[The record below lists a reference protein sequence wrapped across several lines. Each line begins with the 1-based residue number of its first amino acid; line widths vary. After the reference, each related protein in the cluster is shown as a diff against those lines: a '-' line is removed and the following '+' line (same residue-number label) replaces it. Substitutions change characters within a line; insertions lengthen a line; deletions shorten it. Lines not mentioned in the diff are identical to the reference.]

1 MRTVGLTA
9 LVIVLAAACGGSVPA
24 TRYYH
29 LATPAPGRASGD
41 VVLVLDELST
51 DSGYDDERMVY
62 RVNPYRFDYYD
73 YHRWSALPGILV
85 GNYLERA
92 LERTGRFR
100 AVIRDRAPEA
110 AVVLSGRIAA
120 IEEID
125 RSREAWVGHLVV
137 ELRLADAETGE
148 VLWTAQ
154 FDETEPMTVQSP
166 EGLARAVSAALG
178 RVVARAA
185 PEIAALAEQRRVA
198 QQP

>member
-1 MRTVGLTA
+1 
-9 LVIVLAAACGGSVPA
+9 VIAIAAGCGGSSPP

-29 LATPAPGRASGD
+29 LATPQAGRVTGD
-41 VVLVLDELST
+41 VVVVLDDVAT
-51 DSGYDDERMVY
+51 DAGYDDERIVY

-100 AVIRDRAPEA
+100 AVVRDRTPDA

-125 RSREAWVGHLVV
+125 RSREAWVGHVV
-137 ELRLADAETGE
+137 LELRLADAETGE

-154 FDETEPMTVQSP
+154 FDETEPMPVQSP
-166 EGLARAVSAALG
+166 EGLARAVSTALA
-178 RVVARAA
+178 RVVARVA
-185 PEIAALAEQRRVA
+185 PEIAALAEQRRLARA
-198 QQP
+198 QP

>member
-1 MRTVGLTA
+1 VKTVVLAA
-9 LVIVLAAACGGSVPA
+9 LVTAACGGSVPA

-29 LATPAPGRASGD
+29 LATPAPGKASGD
-41 VVLVLDELST
+41 VVLVLDDLAT
-51 DSGYDDERMVY
+51 DAGYDDERMVY

-100 AVIRDRAPEA
+100 AVVRERTPEA
-110 AVVLSGRIAA
+110 AVVLTGRIAA
-120 IEEID
+120 IEEVD
-125 RSREAWVGHLVV
+125 RSRAAWVGHLVV
-137 ELRLADAETGE
+137 ELRLADAATGE
-148 VLWTAQ
+148 IVWTAQ
-154 FDETEPMTVQSP
+154 FDETEPMPVQSP
-166 EGLARAVSAALG
+166 EGLARAVSAALA

-198 QQP
+198 RRP